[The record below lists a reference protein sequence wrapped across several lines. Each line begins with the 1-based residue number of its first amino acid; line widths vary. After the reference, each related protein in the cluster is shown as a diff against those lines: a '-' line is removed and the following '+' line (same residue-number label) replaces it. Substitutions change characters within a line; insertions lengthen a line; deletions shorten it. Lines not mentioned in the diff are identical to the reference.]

1 MDPREYNF
9 DSWITGEIPSQVQFG
24 PVLVS
29 WEVQSTAI
37 TNQMESQQRNHPPA
51 AAYKKATDFLQK
63 TEAMVCHTPPP
74 KKSEIANLLSLSKAI
89 CKSRFTFQ
97 LLVLEVPT
105 K

>member
-74 KKSEIANLLSLSKAI
+74 KKVK
-89 CKSRFTFQ
+89 
-97 LLVLEVPT
+97 
-105 K
+105 